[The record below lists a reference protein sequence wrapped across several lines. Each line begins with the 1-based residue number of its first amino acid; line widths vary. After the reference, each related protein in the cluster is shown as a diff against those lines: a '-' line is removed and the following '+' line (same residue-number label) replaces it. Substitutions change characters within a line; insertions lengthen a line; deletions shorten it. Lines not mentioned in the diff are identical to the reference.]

1 MNVLHSFLCL
11 IKKKLYYNFLWYGK
25 YGFKPFNTKLNNYND
40 ILLKSYNKNIEIMNS
55 ITIKEANIL
64 IYIEL
69 TEKKQIIEDVKK
81 LLETNPDMLLKNFL
95 SLFLKITI
103 NIFLYFMKN
112 YI

>member
-1 MNVLHSFLCL
+1 
-11 IKKKLYYNFLWYGK
+11 
-25 YGFKPFNTKLNNYND
+25 
-40 ILLKSYNKNIEIMNS
+40 MNS